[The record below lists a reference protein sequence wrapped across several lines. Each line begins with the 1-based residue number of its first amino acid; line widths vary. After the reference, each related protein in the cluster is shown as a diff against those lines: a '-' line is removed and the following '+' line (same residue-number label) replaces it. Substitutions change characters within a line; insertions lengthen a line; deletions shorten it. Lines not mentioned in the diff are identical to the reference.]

1 MNKIQKIAS
10 IIALSAV
17 VIASSTYSY
26 LLLKHNYAV
35 NIPQVQVADV
45 SRAIAELQNIS
56 LPESLC
62 YLDFQIKALESDLQN
77 ALVLSNLTNIS
88 REVKSIN
95 AEITKLQAED
105 KNLKAEIKKF
115 ADRVNLTTSPF
126 GKAQSVYNKLIAEKT
141 KLEKVSKLS
150 ATQAKRLGDLAPLI
164 NDAKVKLETE
174 RGLIEGDRQSDTD
187 RRNRSGAILEE
198 ITNYK
203 TNIKTLQDKEKSN
216 KQAVDLLKT
225 KLKNANA
232 KKCASSGLMSSS
244 TISVPS
250 EKVSKFKDAPCVSNA
265 VVADLNKTILLV
277 VSDIKQLQS
286 LAVQYKSMV
295 DKNAIE
301 LKKYEGEVL
310 RLAKLNPTD
319 SKLAEAQ
326 KQYSDAVIAYNQIAT
341 TPKNDTRRS
350 QLPAL
355 LRKRTDTNEA
365 LDKIAY
371 NRTQYTNALNTVKRL
386 KEPQQNLNKTLTD
399 LNQAYIDYAELK
411 NIGSSFSSKV
421 LCENT
426 TRTGS
431 STLSGTTVA
440 TPNNSNVNITV
451 PRSGVSVGESLDCGS
466 DDQGEANE
474 PVQCPSGSMACSEA
488 DCLETNYVCTLPED
502 DEDTSPDTV
511 GSGWTI
517 SGSISIPFKSIS
529 FGACTSDNSCNT
541 AKGWSETS
549 RSEDPSTGVITINCK
564 KTVFEVCKS
573 PDGSGMTGK
582 EVVKPAVCYQ
592 DIPRI
597 GEGR

>member
-88 REVKSIN
+88 SEVKSIN

-431 STLSGTTVA
+431 PASSGTTVT
-440 TPNNSNVNITV
+440 TPNNSNLNTTV

-474 PVQCPSGSMACSEA
+474 PVQCPSGSMACSQA
-488 DCLETNYVCTLPED
+488 DCLDTNYVCSIED
-502 DEDTSPDTV
+502 DESNEDADPDTV

-517 SGSISIPFKSIS
+517 SGSIILPGKTFS
-529 FGACTSDNSCNT
+529 FGACTAEGECNVK
-541 AKGWSETS
+541 KGWSETY
-549 RSEDPSTGVITINCK
+549 RSEDLSTRTINCQ
-564 KTVFEVCKS
+564 KTVFEICKS
-573 PDGSGMTGK
+573 PDGSRMTGR
-582 EVVKPAVCYQ
+582 EVPKPAVCYQ
-592 DIPRI
+592 NIPRI